1 MLNDTWISCPVFP
14 SSFSCLSAAAFWE
27 PPLPDETCTGILGSS
42 SASGALVEWIQ
53 STLPVQEMRSLSTI
67 GIAEL
72 RDSGPF
78 EPPTDQGVT

>member
-1 MLNDTWISCPVFP
+1 MTPGLAAQCSPAPFP
-14 SSFSCLSAAAFWE
+14 ACLL
-27 PPLPDETCTGILGSS
+27 LPSGNRRFQMKLALGSWDPVLLLGHWWNGYS
-42 SASGALVEWIQ
+42 LP
-53 STLPVQEMRSLSTI
+53 LPVQEMRSLSTI